1 VNIARSRYPKINL
14 TNFFDPGTPQG
25 PRPAFGRLC
34 TGTQTRSRR
43 PSQPNQSFGSKPG
56 KR

>member
-14 TNFFDPGTPQG
+14 TNFFDPGAPGAET
-25 PRPAFGRLC
+25 AFGRLC